1 MSADVFG
8 TVSRG
13 AAFGLEPSASM
24 GRAGVG
30 RFPER
35 PTERPVESNRCRSGK
50 GKSLEIPGAR
60 AAEPDHSTA
69 LWVP

>member
-1 MSADVFG
+1 VSADVFG

-50 GKSLEIPGAR
+50 GKSLEIPWR
-60 AAEPDHSTA
+60 AGSRTGPLYA